1 MQAARGWGPVGGS
14 HRVLATVLAVL
25 LAATGARALA
35 ATGPGCDRGCLT
47 GMMNGFV
54 AALLAHDASRLPVA
68 PDLKYTEN
76 LVPLR
81 FGHEG
86 LWATVDGRRD
96 FNIYALDP
104 GRGDVSWVGILREN
118 GKAVMTAV
126 RLKVAGLSITEA
138 EIVVGRSALT
148 AADTVPGPR
157 PDFAHEIPPAERAP
171 RESLIKIAD
180 SNWDA
185 MEQGNGDLAPYAAD
199 CERYD
204 NGHKTTNGPSPG
216 PHGMHNGARNDAH
229 SDGHTDTVGAGATEP
244 ATAVQ
249 GDIGA
254 LGCYGQMNSGRF
266 KNGNKV
272 YPRRI
277 WTVDQEHGLV
287 VGLFTPN
294 VPGTAR
300 TLALRD
306 GTTVTVGPDE
316 LIPFTIVQVE
326 LFRIVHGEI
335 SRVEVVLGPRVPF
348 GMRSPFDMATLWQ
361 PR

>member
-1 MQAARGWGPVGGS
+1 
-14 HRVLATVLAVL
+14 
-25 LAATGARALA
+25 
-35 ATGPGCDRGCLT
+35 
-47 GMMNGFV
+47 MNGYI
-54 AALLAHDASRLPVA
+54 AAVVAHDASHLPLVS
-68 PDLKYTEN
+68 DIKYTEN

-81 FGHEG
+81 IGHEG
-86 LWATVDGRRD
+86 LWLTADGRRD
-96 FNIYALDP
+96 FNIYAVDP
-104 GRGDVSWVGILREN
+104 AQGNVAWIGILREN

-126 RLKVAGLSITEA
+126 RLKVVAQHITEA
-138 EIVVGRSALT
+138 ETVVGRSGLT
-148 AADTVPGPR
+148 AAETVAVPR
-157 PDFAHEIPPAERAP
+157 PDFALEIPPAERSP
-171 RESLIKIAD
+171 RDVLISIAD

-216 PHGMHNGARNDAH
+216 AHGVHNRARSSAPAAAAA
-229 SDGHTDTVGAGATEP
+229 TLPVAGAEP
-244 ATAVQ
+244 ATRAD

-266 KNGNKV
+266 HNGNKV
-272 YPRRI
+272 RPRRI
-277 WTVDQEHGLV
+277 WSVDQEHGLV

-300 TLALRD
+300 TLTLRD
-306 GTTVTVGPDE
+306 GTVATMGADE

-326 LFRIVHGEI
+326 AFRIVRGEI

-348 GMRSPFDMATLWQ
+348 GMRSPFDMETLWK

>member
-1 MQAARGWGPVGGS
+1 MIRHALWGI
-14 HRVLATVLAVL
+14 LLL
-25 LAATGARALA
+25 LALSATSLRAMA
-35 ATGPGCDRGCLT
+35 APGCDRECLT
-47 GMMNGFV
+47 GIMSSYV
-54 AALLAHDASRLPVA
+54 AAMLAHDAARLTVT
-68 PDLKYTEN
+68 PDVKYTEN

-96 FNIYALDP
+96 FNIYAADP
-104 GRGDVSWVGILREN
+104 ARGDIAWIGILREN

-126 RLKVAGLSITEA
+126 RLKVDNHRIAEA
-138 EIVVGRSALT
+138 EVVVGRSSLT
-148 AADTVPGPR
+148 AAETVAGPR
-157 PDFAHEIPPAERAP
+157 PDFALGVAPDERSP
-171 RESLIKIAD
+171 REELIRIAD

-185 MEQGNGDLAPYAAD
+185 MEQGNGDLAPYAKD

-204 NGHKTTNGPSPG
+204 NGRQTTSAPSPG
-216 PHGMHNGARNDAH
+216 PAAARGSEA
-229 SDGHTDTVGAGATEP
+229 EP
-244 ATAVQ
+244 ARSAE

-266 KNGNKV
+266 RNGSKV
-272 YPRRI
+272 LPRRI
-277 WTVDQEHGLV
+277 WAVDREHGLV

-294 VPGTAR
+294 VPGNVR
-300 TLALRD
+300 NITLRS
-306 GTTVTVGPDE
+306 GQTITVGPDE

-326 LFRIVHGEI
+326 AFRIVHGEI

-348 GMRSPFDMATLWQ
+348 GMRSPFDMQTLWK